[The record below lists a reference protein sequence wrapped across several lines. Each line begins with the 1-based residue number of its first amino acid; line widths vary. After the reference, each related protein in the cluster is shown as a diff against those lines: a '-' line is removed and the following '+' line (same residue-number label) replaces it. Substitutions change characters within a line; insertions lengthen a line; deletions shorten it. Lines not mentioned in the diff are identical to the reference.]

1 MSAVLGKYQLT
12 RRQVLIA
19 GAGAAG
25 SLVIG
30 LPALAFEEEGERMLG
45 FFIEINPDG
54 SVVVGCKDPEIG
66 QGLRTTVPMMVAE
79 ELDVD
84 WQKVRIEQMP
94 LGIVKT
100 ADGYAW
106 KYGGG
111 QGVGGS
117 TGLTGNWE
125 LMRQVGADARRQLIR
140 AAARRLD
147 VDESRCDTRPGFVV
161 CASRDAEIPYSDLVV
176 EAAAL
181 AAADEPAALKAMSDY
196 RIVGTRRKTIDARAI
211 VTGKAL
217 YGIDTVQP
225 DMRYAVIARAPVLN
239 ARVKSFDDTKA
250 RAIDG
255 VLDVFKIDGPETGEP
270 YVILASGVAVV
281 EHDLAVALEH
291 IRVLAPETLAAI

>member
-1 MSAVLGKYQLT
+1 MSAVAGMQQFT

-25 SLVIG
+25 GLVIG
-30 LPALAFEEEGERMLG
+30 LPALAYEEEGERMLG

-66 QGLRTTVPMMVAE
+66 QGLRTAVPMLVAE

-84 WQKVRIEQMP
+84 WDKVRIEQMP

-117 TGLTGNWE
+117 TGLTSNWE
-125 LMRQVGADARRQLIR
+125 LMRRIGAGARRQLIL
-140 AAARRLD
+140 AAARRLG
-147 VDESRCDTRPGFVV
+147 VDASQCTTRPGFVV
-161 CASRDAEIPYSDLVV
+161 CAARDAEIPYSELVV
-176 EAAAL
+176 EAASL
-181 AAADEPAALKAMSDY
+181 PAADEPAPLKSIDDY
-196 RIVGTRRKTIDARAI
+196 RIVGTRRKTIDARDI
-211 VTGKAL
+211 VTGKAM

-255 VLDVFKIDGPETGEP
+255 VLDVFTIDGPQPGIDSPPRPTGRWQCP
-270 YVILASGVAVV
+270 GC
-281 EHDLAVALEH
+281 
-291 IRVLAPETLAAI
+291 